1 MTGIL
6 TLYVVSMLLVLSEAF
21 VPGFVVG
28 ILGISGLTTSIIWAW
43 QTQGPFTALAM
54 TAVAVI
60 VVPISIVY
68 GLRRFSLQAR
78 VDGAPSLFPYEEFM
92 GLEGTALTP
101 LRPTGVALLKGR
113 RTDVLTRG
121 EPVEKGAA
129 IRVLSVEGN
138 RLIVG
143 PAERRS

>member
-1 MTGIL
+1 MSGIL

-28 ILGISGLTTSIIWAW
+28 LLGISGLATSIIWAW
-43 QTQGPFTALAM
+43 QTHGPFAALAM
-54 TAVAVI
+54 TAVAVV
-60 VVPISIVY
+60 VVPSSIVY
-68 GLRRFSLQAR
+68 GLRRISNQAR
-78 VDGAPSLFPYEEFM
+78 IDGTDAPFPYEEYM

-101 LRPTGVALLKGR
+101 LRPTGVALLKGH

-143 PAERRS
+143 PAERR